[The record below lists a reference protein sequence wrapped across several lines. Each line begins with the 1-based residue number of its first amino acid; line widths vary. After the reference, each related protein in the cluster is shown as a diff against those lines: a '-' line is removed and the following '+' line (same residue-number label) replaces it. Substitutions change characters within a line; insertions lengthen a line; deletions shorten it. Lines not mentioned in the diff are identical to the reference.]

1 MRISGLGFNNPRYVH
16 KYYTD
21 AHVHTGKLH
30 TDEYIKGA
38 KYELENIFND
48 SIQIAN
54 KNQNQFWNAS
64 DIIISDADCLNILEG
79 RPSADEFNGNK
90 RLLEKFNIIKPEKPI
105 LNYNPSPI
113 DKIVRP
119 LAVCETG
126 YGNASEIEKLMGL
139 YHDKFYGL
147 KFHPEI
153 FRMSVTDNY
162 DTYLPYMKIAQKYNK
177 PSLFH
182 SDNKN
187 SVFSS
192 PSRMYE
198 FAKRLKTDGIN
209 TPVIMGHMGMGSK
222 ADNHAGLQVLI
233 EAAKNRDA
241 NLYTD
246 TAWVDEDVLIE
257 GLRRLKKE
265 TKDGINR
272 IVFGTDAPLGKQG
285 ENARSS
291 YIGRIQRIQAKIR
304 ADRELS
310 PFADEIIEK
319 LFSKNAAKLFNIKH
333 ITARAA
339 KSKNKLISA
348 AAAISAAAGGAAAI
362 VKGCKNNTGGLSRV
376 V

>member
-1 MRISGLGFNNPRYVH
+1 M
-16 KYYTD
+16 
-21 AHVHTGKLH
+21 
-30 TDEYIKGA
+30 
-38 KYELENIFND
+38 
-48 SIQIAN
+48 
-54 KNQNQFWNAS
+54 
-64 DIIISDADCLNILEG
+64 
-79 RPSADEFNGNK
+79 
-90 RLLEKFNIIKPEKPI
+90 LL
-105 LNYNPSPI
+105 
-113 DKIVRP
+113 
-119 LAVCETG
+119 
-126 YGNASEIEKLMGL
+126 M
-139 YHDKFYGL
+139 
-147 KFHPEI
+147 
-153 FRMSVTDNY
+153 
-162 DTYLPYMKIAQKYNK
+162 
-177 PSLFH
+177 
-182 SDNKN
+182 
-187 SVFSS
+187 FSS

-222 ADNHAGLQVLI
+222 ADNYAGLQVLI

-241 NLYTD
+241 NLYAD

-362 VKGCKNNTGGLSRV
+362 VTGCKNNTGGLSRV